1 MSGRTAAFIS
11 LATSVVSYVLVSG
24 LGVVLRL
31 DESTTEF
38 WAQLLSLLSGGMLIT
53 AWAWL
58 KFQRVASRG
67 EGSEPLWAVRSI
79 DPSGVSLRHGLFSE
93 RFVLWSEVRDVRDVG
108 VEVHLVLERDAL
120 RLEGVT
126 KSSETAKRLR
136 TAFASSRAAR

>member
-1 MSGRTAAFIS
+1 MSGRTAAFVS
-11 LATSVVSYVLVSG
+11 FAASVVFYVLVSG
-24 LGVVLRL
+24 LGALL
-31 DESTTEF
+31 GLEESTTEF
-38 WAQLLSLLSGGMLIT
+38 WAQLLSLLSGGVLIT

-58 KFQRVASRG
+58 KFRRVASRG
-67 EGSEPLWAVRSI
+67 EGSEPMWKVRSV
-79 DPSGVSLRHGLFSE
+79 DASGVGLQHGWFAE

-136 TAFASSRAAR
+136 TAFVSSRAAR